1 MTLWHEFHA
10 QKGCAKTAGVN
21 VLKHSIITLFV
32 HVIIF
37 LSDDFSGGG
46 IAVQRMC
53 RIDEVQRNKGSG
65 CTSFA
70 MSFCFDIVDSV

>member
-46 IAVQRMC
+46 IV
-53 RIDEVQRNKGSG
+53 V
-65 CTSFA
+65 
-70 MSFCFDIVDSV
+70 